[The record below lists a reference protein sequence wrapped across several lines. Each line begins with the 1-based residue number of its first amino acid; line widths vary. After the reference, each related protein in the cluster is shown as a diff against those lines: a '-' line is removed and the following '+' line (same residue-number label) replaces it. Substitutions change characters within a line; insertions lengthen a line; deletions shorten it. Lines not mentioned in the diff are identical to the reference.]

1 MDQQRLGAMRARG
14 AALLFL
20 LLAACG
26 PSFGVE
32 EGQGAEETTECTQV
46 KEEHARMCRR
56 YGEEARL
63 CKLIGSERARVCPGG
78 VSLGEAGP
86 MSLTSKVTELL
97 HEGTHKLRE
106 AGAPA
111 KKKAAPKAKKAA
123 AKKAAAKKPAAKKK
137 KKESFKKEI
146 KNDMKAPK

>member
-1 MDQQRLGAMRARG
+1 
-14 AALLFL
+14 
-20 LLAACG
+20 
-26 PSFGVE
+26 
-32 EGQGAEETTECTQV
+32 
-46 KEEHARMCRR
+46 MCRR

-111 KKKAAPKAKKAA
+111 KKKAAPKAKKP
-123 AKKAAAKKPAAKKK
+123 AAKKPAAKKK
-137 KKESFKKEI
+137 LKKVEAKVKKA
-146 KNDMKAPK
+146 KKAKKKVEAAKKKAK